1 MVRLSVV
8 SDFEAAAVV
17 SPVGNVERFVAN
29 VVAKLGVFVNV
40 SSSAVFSVA
49 KLGVVVRDKFSSSTA
64 KEL

>member
-29 VVAKLGVFVNV
+29 VFANV

-49 KLGVVVRDKFSSSTA
+49 KLGVVVGDKFSSSTV